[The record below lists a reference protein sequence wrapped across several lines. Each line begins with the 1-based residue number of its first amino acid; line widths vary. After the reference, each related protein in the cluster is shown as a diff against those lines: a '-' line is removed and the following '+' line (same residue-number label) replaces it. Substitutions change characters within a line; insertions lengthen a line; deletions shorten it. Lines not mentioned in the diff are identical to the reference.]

1 MGIRCSH
8 MAGGPFSRDGEMVL
22 KQTGSASG
30 PTYKTPVCSV
40 ACSSQSAPPG
50 SQMHIYSTYIIFREV
65 HMYDT
70 FILSHVPL
78 QFPTVSV
85 LLSDVEC
92 MAFEFHK
99 HVVEEL
105 DEVI

>member
-1 MGIRCSH
+1 MRLLSCLLDVYSKVHCLDLRSI
-8 MAGGPFSRDGEMVL
+8 F
-22 KQTGSASG
+22 
-30 PTYKTPVCSV
+30 TYV
-40 ACSSQSAPPG
+40 
-50 SQMHIYSTYIIFREV
+50 IFREV

-70 FILSHVPL
+70 FILSYVPL
-78 QFPTVSV
+78 QFPAVSV

-92 MAFEFHK
+92 MVFEFHK